1 MRRILGTVTMV
12 AMMSALTL
20 PLVASGQDLLQEQPP
35 TVTAENEPWFVSRAP
50 LMLGGTLYF
59 PAGAQVHFNRNE
71 MIRTGSFGAIPVYVR
86 TTIEPRSVIFIP
98 LSGGLMQPYERRRS
112 GALAGTEGSMA
123 ASFPIQN
130 PAERS
135 GFELQT
141 LRTPGPLVD
150 LAPAMYGDAAF
161 PATAPV
167 TPPPTSRA
175 VATTGYTAMVPAHPL
190 ESAIRPE
197 GINRVFVDFESQR
210 WFSNGGAVP
219 FDAGAFRQI
228 GTSNGFAV
236 FSHPAHPGTIFIP
249 VAREAT
255 ALVAPYS
262 NVRSR

>member
-1 MRRILGTVTMV
+1 MRRILGTVTL
-12 AMMSALTL
+12 MSALTM

-35 TVTAENEPWFVSRAP
+35 AVTAENEPWFVARAP

-112 GALAGTEGSMA
+112 GELAGTEGSIP

-135 GFELQT
+135 RFELQT
-141 LRTPGPLVD
+141 LRAPGPPLG
-150 LAPAMYGDAAF
+150 PTPSIYGDTAF
-161 PATAPV
+161 PISSPV
-167 TPPPTSRA
+167 TPLPTSRA
-175 VATTGYTAMVPAHPL
+175 VATTGSMAMVPTHPL

-197 GINRVFVDFESQR
+197 GINRVFVNFESQR

-228 GTSNGFAV
+228 GTSNGLAV
-236 FSHPAHPGTIFIP
+236 YSHPGHPGTIFIP
-249 VAREAT
+249 VAREAQ

-262 NVRSR
+262 NVRGR